1 MYNNNNDN
9 KLQKYLSKMEITLVS
24 HIINFSDES
33 IVLQFNNIVDLVFY
47 INDTYEYINM
57 NKNCIKVTYK
67 LCKVVVYDA
76 LIE

>member
-1 MYNNNNDN
+1 
-9 KLQKYLSKMEITLVS
+9 MEITLVS

-67 LCKVVVYDA
+67 LCKVVVYDG